1 MRLYLPL
8 ILIAAIVSFQCSSDK
23 NEAYLQKAN
32 GKAGDVLLVMDSVQ
46 WRGELGK
53 EVRRI
58 FQAEVPGLPQAE
70 PMFNVLWVHPS
81 KGFTML
87 TKMRNLVYV
96 FTMDQDTQGSR
107 IIRDQFSEETL
118 KRINA
123 DTTFTLTTQSNEY
136 ARGQEV
142 MYLMHRTEEGLI
154 RYLQTHRQNI
164 IDYFNRTERQ
174 RISREIL
181 GTRSTQGVADFLREE
196 QQIELRVPVGYRLA
210 DKTGDFVWLRNMTA
224 ETDKDIFVTW
234 KPYES
239 EYQLLPDSLIAW
251 RNETCKKYLY
261 EDPARPET
269 FLLTEE
275 ENAKVTARQMRLN
288 NHFAMEI
295 RGLWRSNVYTMGGP
309 FLGYA
314 LVDEPRGILYYIEG
328 FAYAPGKDKREMMRE
343 LETILWT
350 FKTSAE
356 LKK

>member
-1 MRLYLPL
+1 MRLYLSL
-8 ILIAAIVSFQCSSDK
+8 ILIAAFASFQCSSDK
-23 NEAYLQKAN
+23 NEAYLQKAT
-32 GKAGDVLLVMDSVQ
+32 GQAGDILLVMDSVQ

-53 EVRRI
+53 EVRRV

-70 PMFNVLWVHPS
+70 PMFNVIWVHPS
-81 KGFTML
+81 KGFTTL

-96 FTMDQDTQGSR
+96 FTMDQQTSGSR
-107 IIRDQFSEETL
+107 TMRQGFSEETL

-123 DTTFTLTTQSNEY
+123 DTTFTLSTQTNEY

-164 IDYFNRTERQ
+164 IDYFNRTER
-174 RISREIL
+174 RRMKNEIL
-181 GTRSTQGVADFLREE
+181 GTRSTQGVTDFLREE
-196 QQIELRVPVGYRLA
+196 QQIEISVPVGYRLA
-210 DKTGDFVWLRNMTA
+210 DKTSDFVWLRNMTA
-224 ETDKDIFVTW
+224 ETDKDVWITW

-239 EYQLLPDSLIAW
+239 EYQLLPDSLVAW
-251 RNETCKKYLY
+251 RNETCRKYLY

-275 ENAKVTARQMRLN
+275 ENARVTARQVRLN

-295 RGLWRSNVYTMGGP
+295 RGLWRSNIYTMGGP

-350 FKTSAE
+350 FKTSGD

>member
-1 MRLYLPL
+1 MRLSLLSLL
-8 ILIAAIVSFQCSSDK
+8 ISAFVFVQCSSDQ

-32 GKAGDVLLVMDSVQ
+32 GKSGDVLLIMDSVQ

-53 EVRRI
+53 EVRRV
-58 FQAEVPGLPQAE
+58 FQAEVPGLPQGE
-70 PMFNVLWVHPS
+70 PMFNVLWIHPS
-81 KGFTML
+81 KGTTML

-96 FTMDQDTQGSR
+96 FTMDQTTPGSR
-107 IIRDQFSEETL
+107 ILRQQFSEETL

-123 DTTFTLTTQSNEY
+123 DTTFTLSTRSNEY

-154 RYLQTHRQNI
+154 RYLQNHRQDI

-174 RISREIL
+174 RITKEIL
-181 GTRSTQGVADFLREE
+181 GTRSTRGVADFLREE
-196 QQIELRVPVGYRLA
+196 QQIELRVPVGYKLA
-210 DKTGDFVWLRNMTA
+210 DKTEDFVWLRNMTA

-275 ENAKVTARQMRLN
+275 ENARVTARQVRLN
-288 NHFAMEI
+288 NHFAMEL
-295 RGLWRSNVYTMGGP
+295 RGLWRSNIYTMGGP

-314 LVDEPRGILYYIEG
+314 LVDEPRGLLYYIEG

-350 FKTSAE
+350 FKTSGD
-356 LKK
+356 LKE